1 MIDAQLP
8 LGFAGTRVQWLNDG
22 RKGFLFPFD
31 GLTPLRGEWDEY
43 FLLRVL
49 LNRRETKMSPQMY
62 R

>member
-1 MIDAQLP
+1 MLNSLP
-8 LGFAGTRVQWLNDG
+8 FVRPYTNYA
-22 RKGFLFPFD
+22 PFD
-31 GLTPLRGEWDEY
+31 GLTPLRGKWDEY